1 MELGL
6 KSRLTPGCVYV
17 TNPPYVTE
25 FTNTPIDLVPSDDAL
40 AKNLVGCE
48 VGSVLFSED
57 KVDWENH
64 KNQEV
69 SQDVKWN
76 F

>member
-1 MELGL
+1 M
-6 KSRLTPGCVYV
+6 SQTPC
-17 TNPPYVTE
+17 VTE

-40 AKNLVGCE
+40 AKYLVGCE

-57 KVDWENH
+57 KVHWENH
-64 KNQEV
+64 KNREV